1 MLIAL
6 LELMAKQM
14 LEGINMLYLDYSW
27 DLSPR
32 GILLDDEL
40 NTDRLGWRAGDM
52 FKFIN
57 ENGRQ
62 KLIKVDPVEQF
73 AKGYPV
79 NVQP

>member
-1 MLIAL
+1 
-6 LELMAKQM
+6 M